1 MNVPNSTA
9 SIEAKNKTFRPGMV
23 TLRPP
28 PCRDIDAGRCVTE
41 RLVALLIYTKVGET
55 DLYEGGGVLE
65 VILL

>member
-1 MNVPNSTA
+1 
-9 SIEAKNKTFRPGMV
+9 MV